1 MALRD
6 CIPVEGADE
15 EDPEW
20 SRWEEPA
27 EISTLPHLQCTIGL
41 EFDAWVLPSRSHYN
55 SQTSDY
61 FSDTSSPRV
70 LSRSVS
76 LSNVIEPTELDVE
89 CSSEVDGD
97 SDDIGPEEDEGILK
111 DFQATKSAWQ
121 SSLYSMYTH
130 NV

>member
-1 MALRD
+1 MARRD
-6 CIPVEGADE
+6 CIPVEGVDE

-27 EISTLPHLQCTIGL
+27 EISILPHLQCNIGL
-41 EFDAWVLPSRSHYN
+41 EFNTWVFPSRNHHN

-61 FSDTSSPRV
+61 FSDTSSPGV

-76 LSNVIEPTELDVE
+76 LSNVIEPPESDTD

-97 SDDIGPEEDEGILK
+97 SDDIGPEEDEGILR
-111 DFQATKSAWQ
+111 DFQATKSGC
-121 SSLYSMYTH
+121 SL
-130 NV
+130 